1 MTTNQIYECLV
12 ALKVFYALRLA
23 SLTPFTTEMLR
34 RRAPLAGT
42 GLPQYSSRSGS
53 RTAHVSRN
61 GSVVRPKSAR
71 RQSGAQVGS
80 PCFRAVRL
88 VLLGGSLTICAVIG
102 IWRLLDPI
110 FTPRT
115 LLLQSHQRGGI
126 PRKGNYLQGLEN
138 IVSSLFSGWGITSA
152 SQALVLESQQRR
164 KRRSSASSYH
174 QQETFQCVADGTIT
188 GYLNDD
194 FCDCPDG
201 SDEPLTS
208 ACSHVLVG
216 IPIFSCTQSSSLRQV
231 RTRDRMKS
239 DESDRATFV
248 FASRVLDGVR
258 DCPDGIDE
266 KSNST

>member
-1 MTTNQIYECLV
+1 
-12 ALKVFYALRLA
+12 
-23 SLTPFTTEMLR
+23 MLR

-61 GSVVRPKSAR
+61 GSAVRPKIAR
-71 RQSGAQVGS
+71 RQSSSQAGS

-110 FTPRT
+110 FSPRT
-115 LLLQSHQRGGI
+115 SLLQSHHRGGVI
-126 PRKGNYLQGLEN
+126 PLKGNYMKWLEN
-138 IVSSLFSGWGITSA
+138 IVSSIFSGWGIISA
-152 SQALVLESQQRR
+152 PQASIVASQQRR

-239 DESDRATFV
+239 GESDRATFV

-266 KSNST
+266 RSNST